1 MWSQH
6 MTAPP
11 PRGNP
16 PPNMERTNDMLEFL
30 VLLFIIAVFAAE
42 VMAISLFIK
51 VGMAKGYSMANRGV
65 LWFIGLMAPL
75 GPIVIGLYVS
85 ALPDRA
91 VPDAPKQASE
101 LPPLGGASTA
111 APAPKPDAA
120 TGLPVPPTPA
130 DAPAGDAETPSL

>member
-1 MWSQH
+1 
-6 MTAPP
+6 
-11 PRGNP
+11 
-16 PPNMERTNDMLEFL
+16 MLEFL

-75 GPIVIGLYVS
+75 GPIVIGIYVS

-91 VPDAPKQASE
+91 VPDAPKQASK
-101 LPPLGGASTA
+101 LPSLD

-120 TGLPVPPTPA
+120 TGLPVPPTPV
-130 DAPAGDAETPSL
+130 DAPVGDAETPSL